1 LIILEQMKSRQDF
14 FDLEDDIYE
23 ECRKFG
29 RIREIYIPKPY
40 HMSTRRLPLTAQY
53 QKYGT
58 FLMNDG
64 AGKIYIKFERSESAR
79 RCIETI
85 TQRLYSG
92 REVYASQYSEH
103 NWNDRIF
110 E

>member
-1 LIILEQMKSRQDF
+1 
-14 FDLEDDIYE
+14 
-23 ECRKFG
+23 
-29 RIREIYIPKPY
+29 
-40 HMSTRRLPLTAQY
+40 
-53 QKYGT
+53 
-58 FLMNDG
+58 MNDG

-79 RCIETI
+79 RCIEAI